1 MLRRE
6 QVAEMTS
13 LLRSVQRI
21 RLARDLMV
29 QKTRVCLPRQQGTR
43 RGWFEGS
50 RWMSFCVPAVRG
62 V

>member
-1 MLRRE
+1 MPSYFPGMVLE
-6 QVAEMTS
+6 FNVYGKTP
-13 LLRSVQRI
+13 
-21 RLARDLMV
+21 ARVLNADFKLHPG
-29 QKTRVCLPRQQGTR
+29 VCLPRQQGTR